1 MLIRKD
7 KDAAEDIRGYAKAT
21 QRTMVRQ
28 FIIDDERGLAGLLKF
43 LDEPPDNI
51 EAVAVEWGR
60 LAFVLPVRDRAL
72 PQALR
77 AALGR
82 EPLPDDEGWPGLVSR
97 ELARFP
103 ALQARL
109 GIAAGHLAEVVAR
122 EKYLAVIQHYA
133 GKAKDGA
140 LDLRITAGAY
150 GWFQVT
156 ETLRW
161 VRDRAPLLAPDKRL
175 ALLRDFA
182 PLLVLLTQQQEDT
195 QARRADLSAV
205 RADAAAEA
213 SAAEREALRAEA
225 LRAHHAGAPLSQ
237 EELLDLALSK
247 AEALAESEQGPPTPA
262 AKADAKA
269 RKTPRARAVH

>member
-1 MLIRKD
+1 MGRMS
-7 KDAAEDIRGYAKAT
+7 EDIDLSMA
-21 QRTMVRQ
+21 
-28 FIIDDERGLAGLLKF
+28 LL
-43 LDEPPDNI
+43 N
-51 EAVAVEWGR
+51 
-60 LAFVLPVRDRAL
+60 
-72 PQALR
+72 Q
-77 AALGR
+77 
-82 EPLPDDEGWPGLVSR
+82 GW
-97 ELARFP
+97 
-103 ALQARL
+103 
-109 GIAAGHLAEVVAR
+109 
-122 EKYLAVIQHYA
+122 
-133 GKAKDGA
+133 
-140 LDLRITAGAY
+140 
-150 GWFQVT
+150 
-156 ETLRW
+156 TLRW

-262 AKADAKA
+262 AKAEAKA